1 MSGGPSP
8 NPAVRAVLWDFGGVF
23 TESPFK
29 AFANF
34 ERSRGLPEGF
44 LRRINSL
51 DSDSNAWARF
61 ERGQIN
67 LVEFGDAFERESATS
82 GYPVRGE
89 DVIALLYGDVRPK
102 MVTALRRCKV
112 HFRNACLTNN
122 VKTGNGHGLPAS
134 EARAWEVTQILSL
147 FDLVIESSVVG
158 ARKPEPLF
166 YQIALQHLEIEPSQ
180 AVYLDDLGIN
190 LKPARA
196 LGMKTIKVDTPEQA
210 LAELETVLNISLVD
224 Q

>member
-1 MSGGPSP
+1 MNSGPSP
-8 NPAVRAVLWDFGGVF
+8 NPAFRAVLWDFGGVF

-29 AFANF
+29 AFAGF

-44 LRRINSL
+44 LRRINSI

-67 LVEFGDAFERESATS
+67 LVEFANAFERESATL

-89 DVIALLYGDVRPK
+89 EVIALLYGEVRPK
-102 MVTALRRCKV
+102 MVMALGRCKV

-122 VKTGNGHGLPAS
+122 VKTGSGHGLPAD
-134 EARAWEVTQILSL
+134 EARAREVTQILSL

-158 ARKPEPLF
+158 ARKPEARF
-166 YQIALQHLEIEPSQ
+166 YQIALQQLEIEPSQ

-210 LAELETVLNISLVD
+210 LAELETALNISLVD